1 MSLFSII
8 PPLMSVG
15 KLLRAR
21 RKSLLVFLKDLPD
34 SFSDCVRFLL
44 TGSPNPWLV
53 HETVPLNPISISA
66 LEQYWPVGEV
76 SLTLKQAL
84 RPTWNTCTVCLL
96 WLVANAADVGWI
108 MACVL
113 TNSGGLNGFSTF
125 FLKMSKLVQFRTHV
139 HLPTVHTMRGD
150 RFPFLVCNFFKYL
163 VFVCWVSCACYS
175 VHIWLLRLLDQ
186 YSRVDSIFW

>member
-84 RPTWNTCTVCLL
+84 RPT
-96 WLVANAADVGWI
+96 
-108 MACVL
+108 
-113 TNSGGLNGFSTF
+113 
-125 FLKMSKLVQFRTHV
+125 
-139 HLPTVHTMRGD
+139 
-150 RFPFLVCNFFKYL
+150 
-163 VFVCWVSCACYS
+163 
-175 VHIWLLRLLDQ
+175 
-186 YSRVDSIFW
+186 